1 MPTAEKEWICTRA
14 DRVEAYY
21 PSWLALRD
29 RQRRRWNR
37 MDGDQQ
43 AAFDADCK
51 RRAATLHYRA
61 WDGDVFIDIRESDYR
76 YAIARGLPHS
86 APT

>member
-1 MPTAEKEWICTRA
+1 
-14 DRVEAYY
+14 
-21 PSWLALRD
+21 
-29 RQRRRWNR
+29 